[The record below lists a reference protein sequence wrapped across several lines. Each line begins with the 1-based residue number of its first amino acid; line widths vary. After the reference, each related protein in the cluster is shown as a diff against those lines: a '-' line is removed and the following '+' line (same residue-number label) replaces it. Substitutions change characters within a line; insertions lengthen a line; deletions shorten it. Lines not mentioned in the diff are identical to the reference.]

1 MSTPTLSTIGNE
13 EWISACFSPKNCRVN
28 GSISTFWPVVHDGEV
43 EVGCGRGDSRGPEE
57 LHVGAVLEDAVQV
70 LGGPVVA
77 VLVGHDD
84 GHHVGALGERHREG
98 SGVDDKLLLSD
109 RRDKAGVFVLGD
121 PHASSLAPSPETNTP
136 RGYHCRMI
144 ADIKKR
150 ALHRSRIL
158 QGQLRGL
165 EKMIDNEEYC
175 VDIITQS
182 LAVQKSLR
190 SLNKLLVENHLRTH
204 VTDMFEAG
212 GDEREAAVA
221 ELLTVFELTNNRGQ

>member
-1 MSTPTLSTIGNE
+1 MI
-13 EWISACFSPKNCRVN
+13 
-28 GSISTFWPVVHDGEV
+28 
-43 EVGCGRGDSRGPEE
+43 
-57 LHVGAVLEDAVQV
+57 ED
-70 LGGPVVA
+70 L
-77 VLVGHDD
+77 
-84 GHHVGALGERHREG
+84 
-98 SGVDDKLLLSD
+98 
-109 RRDKAGVFVLGD
+109 
-121 PHASSLAPSPETNTP
+121 
-136 RGYHCRMI
+136 
-144 ADIKKR
+144 KKR

-204 VTDMFEAG
+204 VSDMFEAG
-212 GDEREAAVA
+212 GDEREAAVS